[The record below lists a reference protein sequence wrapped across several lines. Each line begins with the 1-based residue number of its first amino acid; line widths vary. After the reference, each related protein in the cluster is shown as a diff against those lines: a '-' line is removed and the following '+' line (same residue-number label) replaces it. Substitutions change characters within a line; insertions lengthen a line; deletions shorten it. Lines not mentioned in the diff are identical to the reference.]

1 VRLTHYNLAA
11 NVSAVVDLAVLG
23 NEERSLAFLPWAHVF
38 GGCVELH
45 GAIATGNSVAI
56 CEDTTKILDYLPQVK
71 PTMLFAVPRIWN
83 RIYDGVNK
91 QIASKPALVQAIF
104 RNGMSA
110 RTKQKRGD
118 TVTLAEKI
126 SLPLAEKLVFSKIR
140 DRFGGRLRFAFSG
153 AAALSRDVAEF
164 VDNLGIQV
172 YEGYGMTE
180 SSGCTTT
187 NRPGECR
194 LGSVGKPVAGV
205 SIRLDSDAPGARDG
219 EGEVIIYGTGVMAGY
234 HNLADVTKDT
244 LTEDGGLRSGD
255 LGRIDDDG
263 FLFIT
268 GRVKELYKL
277 ANGKYVA
284 PAMLEEQLQLS
295 PLIAQCV
302 VYGEDQTYNVAL
314 VVPDVDS
321 LKDWAS
327 ENGVTGDPLAH
338 GKTKALYAA
347 EIEKYAKEFKGYE
360 RVRDFF
366 FVAEPLTT
374 DNGLLTPTLKLK
386 RRNVVAR
393 YESDFKRLYS

>member
-1 VRLTHYNLAA
+1 
-11 NVSAVVDLAVLG
+11 
-23 NEERSLAFLPWAHVF
+23 
-38 GGCVELH
+38 
-45 GAIATGNSVAI
+45 
-56 CEDTTKILDYLPQVK
+56 
-71 PTMLFAVPRIWN
+71 
-83 RIYDGVNK
+83 
-91 QIASKPALVQAIF
+91 
-104 RNGMSA
+104 
-110 RTKQKRGD
+110 
-118 TVTLAEKI
+118 
-126 SLPLAEKLVFSKIR
+126 
-140 DRFGGRLRFAFSG
+140 
-153 AAALSRDVAEF
+153 
-164 VDNLGIQV
+164 
-172 YEGYGMTE
+172 
-180 SSGCTTT
+180 
-187 NRPGECR
+187 
-194 LGSVGKPVAGV
+194 VAGV